1 MRPLSSFQIPV
12 AHALRLALAALVA
25 CGLAH
30 APAEDGVAFFES
42 KIRPL
47 LVDRCLECH
56 GESKQKGGLRLDS
69 RAGWQKGGDNGTAV
83 VPGKVEESLLIKAVR
98 YTDEDLAM
106 PPKKK
111 GGKLSDA
118 EISAL
123 EQWVNMGA
131 PDPRDAVAAA
141 TGPRVRSGKFVI
153 TDADRDYWAFQPVRR
168 PDVSAQSIDALVLA
182 KLEEKALAMNPPA
195 TPREQVRRAFFDL
208 WGLPPGIE
216 FEFSCV

>member
-1 MRPLSSFQIPV
+1 MRLDQ
-12 AHALRLALAALVA
+12 
-25 CGLAH
+25 
-30 APAEDGVAFFES
+30 AEDT
-42 KIRPL
+42 
-47 LVDRCLECH
+47 CLSLSDWSFTQLCKLCEVQCPYTPREGH
-56 GESKQKGGLRLDS
+56 EFRLDFP
-69 RAGWQKGGDNGTAV
+69 RLV
-83 VPGKVEESLLIKAVR
+83 HR
-98 YTDEDLAM
+98 YQAIRW
-106 PPKKK
+106 KKK

-153 TDADRDYWAFQPVRR
+153 TDADRDYWAFQPVQR

-182 KLEEKALAMNPPA
+182 KLEEKALAMNPPT

-216 FEFSCV
+216 DVAAFEREPTDDAWARLIDQLLASPH